1 MQANTC
7 VLVSASLVIN
17 PQGHR
22 PEHNTMAL
30 SSEYDSRELLQ
41 AQVELWNQTYSFMK
55 SVALAVALDLRIAD
69 AIHRCGGTATLS
81 QILGEIGVNPCKL
94 AGLRRLMRVLTVSGT
109 FAIQPSS
116 AQTTSSESD
125 GREPVYKLTIASRL
139 LVSSNGSGESS
150 ATASLSPMLN
160 HVLSTF
166 HDSPLSMGLTAWFR
180 NGEDEQEPIPC
191 PFTQM
196 HGVTLWELSGRDDAI
211 NASVNNALAADSH
224 FLMQVVL
231 KEFGDIFH
239 GIDSL
244 VDVGGGVGGAAMAIV
259 TAFPCLKCTVLD
271 LHHVVAKAPS
281 ISIGNVQFIAGDMF
295 ESIPPANAVFRKCI
309 FHDWSDDEC
318 IKILKN
324 CKQAIPSRDAGGKVI
339 IIDIVIGSNSSDTKL
354 LETQIICD
362 LDIMKIGGVER
373 DEQEWKKIF
382 LEAGFNDYNIMS
394 VLGLRSIIEL
404 YP

>member
-1 MQANTC
+1 M
-7 VLVSASLVIN
+7 VV
-17 PQGHR
+17 
-22 PEHNTMAL
+22 L
-30 SSEYDSRELLQ
+30 SSEGDSKELLQ
-41 AQVELWNQTYSFMK
+41 AHVELLNQTYSFMK

-69 AIHRCGGTATLS
+69 AIHCCGGAATLS
-81 QILGEIGVNPCKL
+81 QILGEIGVSPCKL

-109 FAIQPSS
+109 FTIQPSS
-116 AQTTSSESD
+116 AETTSSESD
-125 GREPVYKLTIASRL
+125 GREPVYKLTTVSRL
-139 LVSSNGSGESS
+139 LVGSNSGDESS
-150 ATASLSPMLN
+150 VTASLSPMLN
-160 HVLSTF
+160 HVLSPF
-166 HDSPLSMGLTAWFR
+166 RDSALSMGLTAWFWHD
-180 NGEDEQEPIPC
+180 EDEQAPRPGPC
-191 PFTQM
+191 PFTLM
-196 HGVTLWELSGRDDAI
+196 HGGTLWEVSGRDNAV
-211 NASVNNALAADSH
+211 NASVNNAMAADSH

-239 GIDSL
+239 GINSL
-244 VDVGGGVGGAAMAIV
+244 VDVAGGLGGAAVAIAA
-259 TAFPCLKCTVLD
+259 AFPCLKCTVLE
-271 LHHVVAKAPS
+271 LPHVVAKAPS
-281 ISIGNVQFIAGDMF
+281 ISIGNVQFVAGDMF
-295 ESIPPANAVFRKCI
+295 ESIPLANAVFLKWI

-382 LEAGFNDYNIMS
+382 LEAGFKDYNIMS

>member
-1 MQANTC
+1 
-7 VLVSASLVIN
+7 
-17 PQGHR
+17 
-22 PEHNTMAL
+22 MAL

-69 AIHRCGGTATLS
+69 AIHCCGGAATLS

-94 AGLRRLMRVLTVSGT
+94 AGLRRLMRVLTVSGIFT
-109 FAIQPSS
+109 IQPSS
-116 AQTTSSESD
+116 AEATSSESD
-125 GREPVYKLTIASRL
+125 GREPVYKLTTASRL
-139 LVSSNGSGESS
+139 LVSSNSGGESS
-150 ATASLSPMLN
+150 VTASLSPMLN
-160 HVLSTF
+160 HVLSPF
-166 HDSPLSMGLTAWFR
+166 RDSPLSMGLTAWFR
-180 NGEDEQEPIPC
+180 HDEDEQAPRPGPC
-191 PFTQM
+191 PFTLM
-196 HGVTLWELSGRDDAI
+196 HGGTLWEVSGRDHAV
-211 NASVNNALAADSH
+211 NASVNNAMAADSH

-239 GIDSL
+239 GINSL
-244 VDVGGGVGGAAMAIV
+244 VDVAGGLGGAAVAIAA
-259 TAFPCLKCTVLD
+259 AFPCLKCTVLD
-271 LHHVVAKAPS
+271 LPHVVAKAPS
-281 ISIGNVQFIAGDMF
+281 ISIGNVQFVAGDMF
-295 ESIPPANAVFRKCI
+295 ESIPLADAVFLKWI

-339 IIDIVIGSNSSDTKL
+339 IIDIVVGSKSSDTKL

-373 DEQEWKKIF
+373 GEQEWKKIF
-382 LEAGFNDYNIMS
+382 LEAGFNDYNIMP